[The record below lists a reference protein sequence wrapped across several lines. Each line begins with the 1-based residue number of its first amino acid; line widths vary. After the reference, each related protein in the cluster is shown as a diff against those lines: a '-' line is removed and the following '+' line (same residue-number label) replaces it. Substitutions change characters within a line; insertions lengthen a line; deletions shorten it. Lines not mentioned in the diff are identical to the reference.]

1 MVEAICLPV
10 NRHTAFAMTI
20 LNLSL
25 RAVQKTR
32 RGNLLAMTTCQQ
44 MAARLK
50 ASRHDNLFLHLP
62 RSSCHS
68 RSLKR
73 FSAKPKCEP
82 ATSHTCGVVEA
93 IPSQATLVFGL
104 LRYAR
109 NDKNQDR
116 HTALAMTILNLS
128 LRAVQKARCGNLLAM
143 TTCQQMAARLKA
155 SRHDNLF
162 LHLPRS
168 SCHSRSLKRFSAKPK
183 CEPATSHTCGVVEAI
198 SLP

>member
-1 MVEAICLPV
+1 MVEAISSPV
-10 NRHTAFAMTI
+10 DCHTAFAMTI

-32 RGNLLAMTTCQQ
+32 RGNLLT
-44 MAARLK
+44 
-50 ASRHDNLFLHLP
+50 
-62 RSSCHS
+62 
-68 RSLKR
+68 
-73 FSAKPKCEP
+73 
-82 ATSHTCGVVEA
+82 
-93 IPSQATLVFGL
+93 
-104 LRYAR
+104 
-109 NDKNQDR
+109 
-116 HTALAMTILNLS
+116 
-128 LRAVQKARCGNLLAM
+128 M

-198 SLP
+198 SLPQKKAEENLPLKTKLTSFHQEVQNELVGVNTLGKHLELQGLHARNRNYGNAKSQHHHV

>member
-1 MVEAICLPV
+1 VKRFSAKPKCEPATSHTCGVVEAISLPV
-10 NRHTAFAMTI
+10 DRHTAFAMTI

-93 IPSQATLVFGL
+93 ISLPV
-104 LRYAR
+104 
-109 NDKNQDR
+109 NR
-116 HTALAMTILNLS
+116 HTAFAMTILNLS
-128 LRAVQKARCGNLLAM
+128 LRAVQKARRGNLLAM

-162 LHLPRS
+162 LHLPRVP
-168 SCHSRSLKRFSAKPK
+168 CHLRTTCSRFLS
-183 CEPATSHTCGVVEAI
+183 
-198 SLP
+198 